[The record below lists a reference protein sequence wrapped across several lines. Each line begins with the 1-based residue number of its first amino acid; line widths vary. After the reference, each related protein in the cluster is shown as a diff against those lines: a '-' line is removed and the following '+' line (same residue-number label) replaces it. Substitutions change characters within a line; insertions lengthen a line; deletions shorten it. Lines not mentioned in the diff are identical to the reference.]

1 MKKNILRLS
10 LIIMILIISVTGCIG
25 NAKAPG
31 EKGQEIIT
39 AKEALNTVSKDNV
52 ILVDAQKSGNYED
65 GHVKGAVNID
75 RNDITKFG
83 PFPNMLASAEDIA
96 ETLGEKGISNDS
108 RVIVYDHNN
117 NMDAARF
124 WWTMKVYGHKNVQ
137 VVSGGL
143 EAMLD
148 AGADKTTTVPDVSKA
163 KYSIEEKNED
173 MIATKEEVKSEVNTP
188 QDNVVLLDVRTQ
200 KENSEGTI
208 PGSIHFNY
216 VDNNFYDSTYRPV
229 RQIHTLYK
237 DKGIT
242 PDKTVIMYCKTSI
255 RAAQTYVA
263 LYNAGYRKLK
273 IYDGAWIEWSSDSS
287 LPVQMPEGTKVEKN
301 FQDGS

>member
-1 MKKNILRLS
+1 VKNISKLFLVIMV
-10 LIIMILIISVTGCIG
+10 LIITVTGCVG
-25 NAKAPG
+25 NTKAPG
-31 EKGQEIIT
+31 EKAQEIIT
-39 AKEALNTVSKDNV
+39 AKEALKIVSENNV
-52 ILVDAQKSGNYED
+52 VLVDAQKSGDYED
-65 GHVKGAVNID
+65 GHVKGAVNIS
-75 RNDITKFG
+75 RNDITTFG
-83 PFPNMLASAEDIA
+83 PFPNMLASAKAIEK
-96 ETLGEKGISNDS
+96 TLGENGISNDS
-108 RVIVYDHNN
+108 AVIVYDHNN
-117 NMDAARF
+117 NMDAARL
-124 WWTMKVYGHKNVQ
+124 WWTMKVYGHKDVK

-148 AGADKTTTVPDVSKA
+148 KGAEKATTTPDVSKV
-163 KYSIEEKNED
+163 KYEIKEKNED
-173 MIATKEEVKSEVNTP
+173 MIAKKEEVKSEINNP

-200 KENSEGTI
+200 EEYNKGTI

-216 VDNNFYDSTYRPV
+216 IDNNYYDSTFRPI

-255 RAAQTYVA
+255 RAAQTYLA

-287 LPVQMPEGTKVEKN
+287 LPVQTPEGTEVKTN